1 MDSKDSILESQQ
13 KISGFWSRYQ
23 QLDLIQPYFD
33 KYYQI
38 LHDVIE
44 KKDREF
50 AQIFMTSLS
59 PAFLARDEDE
69 QQFKALLAKAN
80 TEKHFYI
87 QFLKQQLEFIETSR
101 KARKLCEE
109 DQPQQ

>member
-1 MDSKDSILESQQ
+1 MQKTCEYSLPNADLKAQLWADLVNMDSKDSILESQQ

-33 KYYQI
+33 KYYQM

-69 QQFKALLAKAN
+69 
-80 TEKHFYI
+80 
-87 QFLKQQLEFIETSR
+87 
-101 KARKLCEE
+101 
-109 DQPQQ
+109 